1 MYLYIAYKY
10 TNVTNKTEL
19 KENLEGLVKILEN
32 RGHLTYL
39 LNRDAKAWG
48 KKHVST
54 VKNISTIL
62 KNITKS
68 KAIVA
73 YISSGVVSYGIM
85 AEFIF
90 GKLLGKRIVAC
101 IDKKVEKENKYLSN
115 LATETVV
122 FDSKSDLETKLNKI
136 F

>member
-1 MYLYIAYKY
+1 MHLYIAYKY
-10 TNVTNKTEL
+10 TNVKNKTEL
-19 KENLEGLVKILEN
+19 KINLEHLVQILEN
-32 RGHLTYL
+32 KGHKTYL

-54 VKNISTIL
+54 LKNITTII

-73 YISSGVVSYGIM
+73 YLSSDVISYGIIC
-85 AEFIF
+85 EFLL

-101 IDKKVEKENKYLSN
+101 VDKEVVNNNKYLTS
-115 LATETVV
+115 LSTETVV
-122 FDSKSDLETKLNKI
+122 FDGIKDLEAKIDKI